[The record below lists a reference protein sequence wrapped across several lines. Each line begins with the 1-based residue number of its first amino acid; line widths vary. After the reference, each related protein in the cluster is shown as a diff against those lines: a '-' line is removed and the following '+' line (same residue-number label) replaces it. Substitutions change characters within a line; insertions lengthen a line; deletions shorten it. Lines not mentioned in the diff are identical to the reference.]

1 MYNPDSSST
10 LLQEKLPE
18 KIEDKDCQS
27 LFYMQSNASNNDKY
41 LFQSAAHRT
50 YYLAVEQAP
59 EQQYGHKLVLRHFP
73 SDTVDEGCLI
83 KVTDE

>member
-18 KIEDKDCQS
+18 EIEDKDCQS
-27 LFYMQSNASNNDKY
+27 LFYMQANASHDDKY
-41 LFQSAAHRT
+41 LFQSAAHKT
-50 YYLAVEQAP
+50 YLAVEQCP
-59 EQQYGHKLVLRHFP
+59 EKQCGLKVVLRPFP